1 MKKIIVLI
9 LFLIGGLSFGQT
21 LNNFKYAL
29 VPEKFDFLKEKNQYQ
44 LNDLTKAAM
53 RKYGFESYFVTEI
66 LPKDINNENKLYVD
80 VIENSSMIY
89 TKLIIVLRDYTNNI
103 LFRSA
108 EGKSKEKDFNDAYN
122 EAFRQAIK
130 SFEVIK
136 HQYSEIKTIDFEK
149 PIINQ
154 NENSIL
160 IPYSSQKTENGYKL
174 YHGNDG
180 LKFLIYQTSNPNIFI
195 ATKTDSQNQ
204 TGVLIHKSDGLYSF
218 EYYINNKLFKESIN
232 IIF

>member
-9 LFLIGGLSFGQT
+9 LFLISGLSFGQT

-29 VPEKFDFLKEKNQYQ
+29 VPEKYDFLKEKNQYQ

-53 RKYGFESYFVTEI
+53 RKYGFESYFVTEV
-66 LPKDINNENKLYVD
+66 LPKDITNENKLYVD
-80 VIENSSMIY
+80 VLENSSMIY
-89 TKLIIVLRDYTNNI
+89 TKLIIVLRDYTNNV

-122 EAFRQAIK
+122 EAFRQAMK
-130 SFEVIK
+130 SFEILN
-136 HQYSEIKTIDFEK
+136 HQYSENKIPEIEK

-154 NENSIL
+154 NSIL
-160 IPYSSQKTENGYKL
+160 IPYSAQKTENGYRV
-174 YHGNDG
+174 YHRNEG
-180 LKFLIYQTSNPNIFI
+180 LKFLIYETSNPNIFI
-195 ATKTDSQNQ
+195 ATKTDSQNL
-204 TGVLIHKSDGLYSF
+204 TGVLIHKTNDLYSF
-218 EYYINNKLFKESIN
+218 EYYLNDKLFKESIN